1 MKSLNMHLIPITQ
14 LILLA
19 NLALA
24 SPLSGDIIATIP
36 PKHKGADYGVEDC
49 PKSICKSADTKL
61 CSELQTGKSLIN
73 VEPLTQI
80 GDAAAQWSDCE
91 KLLQD
96 LKSGDP
102 PKRLFLDGERH
113 DAGGDFVRIAGNG
126 KCAIGFRAASGTPG
140 NSFLAMSAADA
151 DVLFR
156 TANREVGGRKRPRAS
171 CTPRAPSNVVS
182 IPSVGSLKAARSQCN
197 KSK

>member
-1 MKSLNMHLIPITQ
+1 M
-14 LILLA
+14 
-19 NLALA
+19 
-24 SPLSGDIIATIP
+24 
-36 PKHKGADYGVEDC
+36 HKGADYGVEDC

-61 CSELQTGKSLIN
+61 CSEPQTTGLGRIN
-73 VEPLTQI
+73 VQPLSQI

-91 KLLQD
+91 QLLRD
-96 LKSGDP
+96 LQSGSGDP

-113 DAGGDFVRIAGNG
+113 DAGGGKYTRIAGKG

-156 TANREVGGRKRPRAS
+156 TANRDVGGKEEAKGKLYTEGTVKCGQHTTRWIIQNGEKP
-171 CTPRAPSNVVS
+171 
-182 IPSVGSLKAARSQCN
+182 IEKA
-197 KSK
+197 